1 MNNNTT
7 LIVTIAVIAIVVGVR
22 IWRMSREQRFGVV
35 TMWIVPAIFAALAVS
50 VMIIDRFTSVLDICL
65 ALLALAVGGA
75 IGWYQGTHTT
85 VRIDHAARA
94 MFVKISPFG
103 AAIFLSVLL
112 MRMGIRASYGAP
124 MPGAPGGVGTLSTI
138 SILMLLL
145 AVGVVAGLR
154 VYLAQVFSS
163 APPPKA

>member
-22 IWRMSREQRFGVV
+22 IWRMSREQRFGIV
-35 TMWIVPAIFAALAVS
+35 TMWIVPAIFAALALS
-50 VMIIDRFTSVLDICL
+50 VMIFDRFTNAQDI
-65 ALLALAVGGA
+65 ALAMVALAAGGA

-85 VRIDHAARA
+85 VRIDQAARA

-112 MRMGIRASYGAP
+112 LRMGIRASYGAP
-124 MPGAPGGVGTLSTI
+124 MPGAPGGAGTLSTI

-154 VYLAQVFSS
+154 LYLARVYSS
-163 APPPKA
+163 TPLPKA